1 MSVHL
6 QRVMHIY
13 IHVYIYMCIYIYIHV
28 YICVFTYIYMY
39 TYMCVYIYS
48 MCCTCPGEM
57 APVNLR
63 ACERTCAF
71 ARL

>member
-1 MSVHL
+1 MSVYL

-13 IHVYIYMCIYIYIHV
+13 IHIYLAT

-39 TYMCVYIYS
+39 TYICVYIYS
-48 MCCTCPGEM
+48 MCCTCPGEI

-63 ACERTCAF
+63 ACVRTCAF